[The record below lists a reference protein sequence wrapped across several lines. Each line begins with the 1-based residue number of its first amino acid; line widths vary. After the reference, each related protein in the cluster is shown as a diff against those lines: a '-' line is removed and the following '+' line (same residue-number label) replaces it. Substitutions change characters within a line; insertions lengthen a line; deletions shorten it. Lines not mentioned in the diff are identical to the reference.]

1 MGRSART
8 AGGTLE
14 GALALSYQ
22 AAARVTQTCTMF
34 AHSLRALI
42 ATATLALSCSAWQ
55 APAVAHH
62 MRASRSQAFAGA
74 GALLC
79 GGGGVRLRP
88 ATCSVNMVAT
98 GSSNDAAAG
107 AVQSYMSK
115 IPPHLQGLAIR
126 NQAKIDRD
134 YGKKGAALKGED
146 QDLLAIQAELDE
158 EEEDYEDEV
167 DYAMQVIDE
176 LGDEPKMRT
185 YDLDIKDAEI
195 LRSLKDN
202 MHKEDFRAVF
212 GRGVGELL

>member
-1 MGRSART
+1 
-8 AGGTLE
+8 
-14 GALALSYQ
+14 
-22 AAARVTQTCTMF
+22 
-34 AHSLRALI
+34 
-42 ATATLALSCSAWQ
+42 
-55 APAVAHH
+55 
-62 MRASRSQAFAGA
+62 
-74 GALLC
+74 
-79 GGGGVRLRP
+79 
-88 ATCSVNMVAT
+88 MVAT

-134 YGKKGAALKGED
+134 YGKKG
-146 QDLLAIQAELDE
+146 
-158 EEEDYEDEV
+158 
-167 DYAMQVIDE
+167 AMQVIDE